1 VLAGFLDAG
10 PYLAGEALSLA
21 DLHAGPHL
29 DMLAESPEGAAMV
42 AATPIAAWL
51 ARLAERPS
59 FAATTWEA
67 LLQAA

>member
-1 VLAGFLDAG
+1 
-10 PYLAGEALSLA
+10 
-21 DLHAGPHL
+21 
-29 DMLAESPEGAAMV
+29 MLAESPEGAAMV